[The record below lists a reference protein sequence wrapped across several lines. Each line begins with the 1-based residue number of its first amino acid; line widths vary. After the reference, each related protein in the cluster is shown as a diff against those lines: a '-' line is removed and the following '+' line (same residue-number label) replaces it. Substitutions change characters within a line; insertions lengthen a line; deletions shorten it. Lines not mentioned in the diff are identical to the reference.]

1 MNNPGIW
8 AFLLAAMMAA
18 SGLAAPATEGAQPGE
33 WTMDVAAAKTLAAEK
48 NLPLLLNFTGSDWCG
63 WCKIMERQVFSQEA
77 WKAYAKEH
85 FVLVWIDFPKDKSL
99 VPEAFVERNQQ
110 LSREFDVGG
119 YPTYILLDPDGQ
131 TRLGQAGAS
140 REATPESFIENLETL
155 VLASDK
161 SVAALKEN
169 MADEQKAE
177 LDRARAAMDA
187 AAQELEVWIQT
198 KPERT
203 DENTTLY
210 NGMQEKIETSR
221 KAYLQ
226 LLKAAKQ
233 AAPAPI
239 APGATLPAPPP

>member
-33 WTMDVAAAKTLAAEK
+33 WTMDFAAAKTLAAEK
-48 NLPLLLNFTGSDWCG
+48 DLPLLLNFTGSDWCG
-63 WCKIMERQVFSQEA
+63 WCKIMDRQVFSQEA
-77 WKAYAKEH
+77 WKAYAMEH
-85 FVLVWIDFPKDKSL
+85 FVLVWIDFPKDKRL
-99 VPEAFVERNQQ
+99 VPAAFVEQNQR

-140 REATPESFIENLETL
+140 REATPESFIEELETL
-155 VLASDK
+155 RLASDK
-161 SVAALKEN
+161 SVAALKEK
-169 MADEQKAE
+169 MTDDRKAE
-177 LDRARAAMDA
+177 LDQAQAARDA
-187 AAQELEVWIQT
+187 AAKELEDWIQT
-198 KPERT
+198 QPERT
-203 DENTTLY
+203 DENTSLY
-210 NGMQEKIETSR
+210 NGMQEKIETAR

-233 AAPAPI
+233 AAPQA
-239 APGATLPAPPP
+239 APP

>member
-1 MNNPGIW
+1 MNNSGVL
-8 AFLLAAMMAA
+8 AFMLAAMMAS

-33 WTMDVAAAKTLAAEK
+33 WTMDLAAAKALSAEK

-77 WKAYAKEH
+77 WTAYAKGH
-85 FVLVWIDFPKDKSL
+85 LVLVWIDFPKDKRL

-119 YPTYILLDPDGQ
+119 YPTYVLLDPDGQ

-140 REATPESFIENLETL
+140 REATPESFIEELEAL
-155 VLASDK
+155 RLASDK
-161 SVAALKEN
+161 SVAALKEK

-177 LDRARAAMDA
+177 LDQARAAMDA
-187 AAQELEVWIQT
+187 AAKELEDWIQT
-198 KPERT
+198 QPART
-203 DENTTLY
+203 DENTSLY
-210 NGMQEKIETSR
+210 NGMQNKTETSR

-226 LLKAAKQ
+226 LLKAAEQ
-233 AAPAPI
+233 AAPQ
-239 APGATLPAPPP
+239 APPP

>member
-8 AFLLAAMMAA
+8 AFLLAAMMA
-18 SGLAAPATEGAQPGE
+18 SNGLAAPATAGAQPGE

-110 LSREFDVGG
+110 LSREFDVDG
-119 YPTYILLDPDGQ
+119 YPTYVLLDPDGQ

-161 SVAALKEN
+161 SVAALKET
-169 MADEQKAE
+169 MADERKAE
-177 LDRARAAMDA
+177 LDRARAAMDT
-187 AAQELEVWIQT
+187 AAQALADWIQT

-203 DENTTLY
+203 DENTSLY
-210 NGMQEKIETSR
+210 TGMQEKIETSR

-233 AAPAPI
+233 AAPAPT
-239 APGATLPAPPP
+239 APGATPPAPPP